1 MKKNYVMLAFATL
14 MMAACANND
23 LVDEGVLKEEVPQAI
38 GFETF
43 ANKAT
48 RATENN
54 DKAYVENDLS
64 NHHGTFKVW
73 ASKKLAD
80 NS

>member
-1 MKKNYVMLAFATL
+1 MLAFASL

-23 LVDEGVLKEEVPQAI
+23 LVDDLVKEEVPQAI

-43 ANKAT
+43 AQKAT

-54 DKAYVENDLS
+54 DKDYNKQAFDNLYNEIFKEIETAYNK
-64 NHHGTFKVW
+64 F
-73 ASKKLAD
+73 
-80 NS
+80 